1 MADFATTS
9 LSSTG
14 PLSDHAATP
23 AEGATPPW
31 AEVLLGIN
39 YGRQL
44 EHEIGHL
51 TQVVATQ
58 PTIVAH
64 FPARW
69 LAIKL
74 LEEDREMMLR
84 LSGLQGGAQVLAA
97 AAQSIQRLQERY
109 GEEVDVLIA
118 DRRYTWIHQVVNQVM
133 ERKGAE
139 LTLTDKIDR
148 IVTHRLV
155 GVPIF
160 LAVMWVVFKLTADI
174 SAPLL
179 DWVDG
184 VISGPLTRWVMAL
197 TTLSGLGGSWV
208 EGLLVDGVI
217 AGVGGVLVFVPV
229 LMSLYMALA
238 VLEESGYLA
247 RAAFVMDHLMAK
259 IGLQGKSFLPM
270 IVGFGCTVPAIYATR
285 ALENEKDRVL
295 TGLLAPFMS
304 CSARLPVYILFA
316 AVFFPRSAS
325 LVVFAIYLL
334 GIITAILIGLLLR
347 KTLFKDKENTALL
360 MELPPYR
367 LPQWRTIWKPT
378 WERTRAF
385 LENAWSLILVTS
397 IILWLLMAIPVGT
410 RGGSFADTAVDQ
422 SLFATVAGT
431 LSPLLQ
437 PLGFGTWESTGALL
451 TGFVAKEV
459 VVSTIA
465 QTYGLAAKEA
475 APATTFWT
483 DLQEIVTSLGTA
495 VVDTVKAVPLIVG
508 IDLRGGDDEAVA
520 SDLRQSI
527 YAGFAASSGGHP
539 ALAGLAFMVFVLI
552 YTPCMVAVAA
562 ERHEL
567 GRKWMWFSVI
577 GQLVLAWVMGVLIFQ
592 GGLLLGV
599 G

>member
-1 MADFATTS
+1 MADFVTTPLKPTGPTSVATTPA
-9 LSSTG
+9 TG
-14 PLSDHAATP
+14 TAR
-23 AEGATPPW
+23 PW
-31 AEVLLGIN
+31 TEVMVGID
-39 YGRQL
+39 YGRHL
-44 EHEIGHL
+44 EQEISRL
-51 TQVVATQ
+51 TQLVTAQ
-58 PTIVAH
+58 RTIAAH

-74 LEEDREMMLR
+74 LEEDREIMLR
-84 LSGLQGGAQVLAA
+84 VSGLQGGAQVLEA
-97 AAQSIQRLQERY
+97 AAQCIQRLQERY

-118 DRRYTWIHQVVNQVM
+118 DRRYTWIHQVMNQVM

-148 IVTHRLV
+148 VVTHRLV

-184 VISGPLTRWVMAL
+184 VISGPITRWVIAL

-229 LMSLYMALA
+229 LMSLYIALA
-238 VLEESGYLA
+238 VLEESGYMA
-247 RAAFVMDHLMAK
+247 RAAFVMDQLMAK

-285 ALENEKDRVL
+285 TLENEKDRVL

-316 AVFFPRSAS
+316 AVFFPRNAS
-325 LVVFAIYLL
+325 VVVFGIYLL
-334 GIITAILIGLLLR
+334 GILTAIVLGVILR
-347 KTLFKDKENTALL
+347 KTLFKDKEQSVLL

-367 LPQWRTIWKPT
+367 LPHWRPVWTQT

-385 LENAWSLILVTS
+385 IENAWSLILVTS
-397 IILWLLMAIPVGT
+397 LVLWLLMAIPVGA
-410 RGGSFADTAVDQ
+410 RGGSFAHTGVDQ
-422 SLFATVAGT
+422 SLFATVAGAI
-431 LSPLLQ
+431 SPLLK
-437 PLGFGTWESTGALL
+437 PLGFGTWESSGALI

-465 QTYGLAAKEA
+465 QSYGLAVEEA
-475 APATTFWT
+475 APATTFGE
-483 DLQEIVTSLGTA
+483 DLQAIGTSLGTA
-495 VVDTVKAVPLIVG
+495 LVNTVKAVPLIVG
-508 IDLRGGDDEAVA
+508 INVNGGEDEPIA

-562 ERHEL
+562 ERQEL
-567 GRKWMWFSVI
+567 GAKWMWYSVF
-577 GQLVLAWVMGVLIFQ
+577 GQLVLAWVMGLVIFQ
-592 GGLLLGV
+592 GGLLLGL

>member
-1 MADFATTS
+1 MTNRATTP
-9 LSSTG
+9 LPITG
-14 PLSDHAATP
+14 VPADLATP
-23 AEGATPPW
+23 SATETPQLW
-31 AEVLLGIN
+31 SEVRLEID
-39 YGRQL
+39 YGRYL
-44 EHEIGHL
+44 EQELDRL
-51 TQVVATQ
+51 TQLVATH
-58 PTIVAH
+58 PTIAVN

-74 LEEDREMMLR
+74 LEEDRELMLR
-84 LSGLQGGAQVLAA
+84 LRGRQGGAQLLAA
-97 AAQSIQRLQERY
+97 AAQSRQWLQERDA
-109 GEEVDVLIA
+109 ETVDVVMA
-118 DRRYTWIHQVVNQVM
+118 DRRYTWIHQVVNQVT
-133 ERKGAE
+133 ERRGAE
-139 LTLTDKIDR
+139 LTLSDRIDR
-148 IVTHRLV
+148 VVTHRLV

-160 LAVMWVVFKLTADI
+160 LAIMWVIFKLTADI
-174 SAPLL
+174 SAPLV

-184 VISGPLTRWVMAL
+184 AIRGPLTRWVMAL
-197 TTLSGLGGSWV
+197 TTLSGLGGSWL

-229 LMSLYMALA
+229 LMALYMALA
-238 VLEESGYLA
+238 VLEESGYMA

-259 IGLQGKSFLPM
+259 IGLQGKSFLPL

-304 CSARLPVYILFA
+304 CSARLPVYLLFA

-334 GIITAILIGLLLR
+334 GIVTAIGLGLLLR
-347 KTLFKDKENTALL
+347 KTLFQDKENTALL

-367 LPQWRTIWKPT
+367 IPRWRTIWKPT

-397 IILWLLMAIPVGT
+397 IVLWLLMAIPVS
-410 RGGSFADTAVDQ
+410 GGRFAHTAIDQ
-422 SLFATVAGT
+422 SLFATVAGA
-431 LSPLLQ
+431 LSPLLK
-437 PLGFGTWESTGALL
+437 PLGFGTWETSGALVS
-451 TGFVAKEV
+451 GFVAKEV

-465 QTYGLAAKEA
+465 QTYGLADAETR
-475 APATTFWT
+475 PATTLWA
-483 DLQEIVTSLGTA
+483 DLQELVTSLGTA
-495 VVDTVKAVPLIVG
+495 VVDTVKAVPLVIG
-508 IDLRGGDDEAVA
+508 IDLSGGADEAGA

-567 GRKWMWFSVI
+567 GRKWMWVSVV
-577 GQLVLAWVMGVLIFQ
+577 GQLVLAWVMGLIIFQ
-592 GGLLLGV
+592 GGLFLGI